1 MCNARIHR
9 KPKIK
14 SLVLG
19 IALWASSGAVLIQSA
34 AAATVQ
40 HTTGTNFLAIASW
53 DLSGTETCASGV
65 LSSLSPFSAPS
76 SARKRREI
84 ALLPDTVQ
92 VSFFSFDSCTGT
104 FTSWTG
110 SADTGISLSSNPALL
125 QASASATVPFSGT
138 VFDGVNFTPVE
149 GSVVLDV
156 SWVGTGAVSR
166 TLFKSRSQ
174 SPDSLFVS
182 KGDGSSRAATASG
195 SVTFGRGPNLIPGP
209 TQQATLISG
218 TGSQLSIQH

>member
-1 MCNARIHR
+1 MSNARIHR

-65 LSSLSPFSAPS
+65 LSSLSVFGAEFGSQTPGNRSVT
-76 SARKRREI
+76 
-84 ALLPDTVQ
+84 DTVQ

-166 TLFKSRSQ
+166 TSFNSRSQ